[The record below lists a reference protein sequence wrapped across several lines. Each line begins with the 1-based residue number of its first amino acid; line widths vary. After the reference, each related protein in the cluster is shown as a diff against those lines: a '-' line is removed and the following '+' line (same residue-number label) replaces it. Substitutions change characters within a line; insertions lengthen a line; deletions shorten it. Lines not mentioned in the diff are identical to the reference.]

1 LTNFDQPLY
10 HKTIE
15 ESTNHCI
22 SAGTEFKT
30 ADTSQ
35 NSEASKPESKDVF
48 RYDFKDTILYALSL
62 GVSTRDLSNLK
73 FLYENDP
80 NFCVLPTF
88 GVIPA
93 FPFLSTA
100 FNSLPNNIQ
109 IDPAKL
115 LHGEQYLEL
124 YMPLKTSDVLL
135 PKARLV
141 DILDKG
147 SGALLILNG
156 N

>member
-1 LTNFDQPLY
+1 V
-10 HKTIE
+10 
-15 ESTNHCI
+15 
-22 SAGTEFKT
+22 GTELKAT
-30 ADTSQ
+30 DTSQ
-35 NSEASKPESKDVF
+35 TSSSNEATTTANKDAFRYDSKDV
-48 RYDFKDTILYALSL
+48 ILYAISL

-73 FLYENDP
+73 FLYENDS

-93 FPFLSTA
+93 FPFLSSA

-124 YMPLKTSDVLL
+124 YMPLKTSDVII

-147 SGALLILNG
+147 TGALLVLNG
-156 N
+156 NN